1 MKAYKRDLSNFYST
15 KKEQDDKLRKALSG
29 STFEEKKEIIAQHR
43 ATVLEQGVYSI
54 DSTRR
59 FDKIPYMRDIYY
71 LEQLNENIKNMNTK
85 FNEYKYDVLYEL
97 TDMDEAV
104 YDKFELDLT
113 KLKEDRANYIRAQA
127 DKLTA
132 EAEYNDIYNLELKA
146 LMDSFNSAEK
156 DEKKDIYTDII
167 QLKKSKFDRIKH
179 LSMVKIDGLNTLV
192 IDYLPIR
199 YNQKKMLAFNLGE
212 REEIVAEE
220 LEPNPNS

>member
-1 MKAYKRDLSNFYST
+1 
-15 KKEQDDKLRKALSG
+15 
-29 STFEEKKEIIAQHR
+29 
-43 ATVLEQGVYSI
+43 
-54 DSTRR
+54 
-59 FDKIPYMRDIYY
+59 MRDMA
-71 LEQLNENIKNMNTK
+71 LG
-85 FNEYKYDVLYEL
+85 
-97 TDMDEAV
+97 
-104 YDKFELDLT
+104 
-113 KLKEDRANYIRAQA
+113 
-127 DKLTA
+127 KLTA

-199 YNQKKMLAFNLGE
+199 YNQKKMLAFNVGE

>member
-1 MKAYKRDLSNFYST
+1 
-15 KKEQDDKLRKALSG
+15 
-29 STFEEKKEIIAQHR
+29 
-43 ATVLEQGVYSI
+43 
-54 DSTRR
+54 
-59 FDKIPYMRDIYY
+59 
-71 LEQLNENIKNMNTK
+71 
-85 FNEYKYDVLYEL
+85 
-97 TDMDEAV
+97 MDEAV

-199 YNQKKMLAFNLGE
+199 YNQKKMLAFNVGE